1 MSVHSIAIGP
11 SSSALLDSKGELY
24 TFGYGGSTLAGVGQ
38 LGHGDGESVL
48 KPKLVQSI
56 IEDGCYVKQVECGES
71 HTVVLTTEGEVLCTG
86 AGAYGRLGNFETI
99 DQLFFEPVEL
109 LTSGVEQIAV
119 GKSFAL
125 ALKDGLVHGWGRNHK
140 GQVRSTIE
148 YYNILSC
155 VVIIG

>member
-1 MSVHSIAIGP
+1 M
-11 SSSALLDSKGELY
+11 
-24 TFGYGGSTLAGVGQ
+24 
-38 LGHGDGESVL
+38 
-48 KPKLVQSI
+48 
-56 IEDGCYVKQVECGES
+56 
-71 HTVVLTTEGEVLCTG
+71 LCTG

-119 GKSFAL
+119 GKSFTL

-140 GQVRSTIE
+140 GQVRSKIE

-155 VVIIG
+155 VVIVG